1 MNSNLLPLLFF
12 HGLDKL
18 IFFSITPNAPYSALR
33 DGWLSESDLALYFVI
48 QIFCY
53 RLFPLIGGFLADR
66 LDKYRVIL
74 LGSVLQAIG
83 FALLC
88 VTTSSVQLLVAGGIV
103 GIGGGILNPAI
114 YTSISQLA
122 GTKSER
128 AFSIHYLLIN
138 LGAMLGPLVI
148 WPLFASQS
156 LCILIFLTVAF
167 GWMVTTTSSE
177 FHTVKLTGTSGLMEP
192 LRDHVFIQIL
202 LIFSGIWAC
211 YTMIFSSVP
220 LISSQLGSQFEGN
233 VWLGLNSFTVLCAFI
248 WGTLRSKITQR
259 NINAWNK
266 ILIGLGLTIVGILC
280 TGAAT
285 HISIIVLGVV
295 LLSIGELMAIPLL
308 YSFVS
313 NYAPAHVKSRYFGFI
328 WVAGAVGEAGA
339 QCLLWAV
346 ANPRIVCFVS
356 AGFLI
361 ILTLSNRSLRQKI
374 QAMV

>member
-1 MNSNLLPLLFF
+1 MNSKLLPLLLF

-53 RLFPLIGGFLADR
+53 RLFPLIGGILSDR
-66 LDKYRVIL
+66 FNKNSVIL
-74 LGSVLQAIG
+74 FGSVLQAMG

-88 VTTSSVQLLVAGGIV
+88 VTTSSLQLLIAGGIV
-103 GIGGGILNPAI
+103 GVGGGILNPAI
-114 YTSISQLA
+114 YASVSQFA
-122 GTKSER
+122 GPKSEY

-156 LCILIFLTVAF
+156 LYLLIFLTVAL
-167 GWMVTTTSSE
+167 GWMFATTSSE
-177 FHTVKLTGTSGLMEP
+177 HHTIKLTSTGSLMEP
-192 LRDHVFIQIL
+192 LRDHVFLQVL
-202 LIFSGIWAC
+202 LVFSGIWAC
-211 YTMIFSSVP
+211 YTIIFSSVP

-248 WGTLRSKITQR
+248 WGYFRIGNNKN
-259 NINAWNK
+259 NINSWDK
-266 ILIGLGLTIVGILC
+266 ILIGLGLTIVGTLC
-280 TGAAT
+280 AGAAT
-285 HISIIVLGVV
+285 HISIVVLGVV

-313 NYAPAHVKSRYFGFI
+313 NYAPANFKSRYFGFI
-328 WVAGAVGEAGA
+328 WVAGAFGEAGA
-339 QCLLWAV
+339 QYLLWAV
-346 ANPRIVCFVS
+346 ANPRIVCFAS

-361 ILTLSNRSLRQKI
+361 FLTLINRSLRRQV
-374 QAMV
+374 QAII

>member
-1 MNSNLLPLLFF
+1 MNSKLLPLLFF

-33 DGWLSESDLALYFVI
+33 DRWLSESDLALYFVI

-53 RLFPLIGGFLADR
+53 RLFPLVGGFLADR
-66 LDKYRVIL
+66 FDKYCVIL
-74 LGSVLQAIG
+74 FGSVLQAIG

-88 VTTSSVQLLVAGGIV
+88 VTTSSIQLLIAGGIV

-114 YTSISQLA
+114 YASISQFA
-122 GTKSER
+122 GTKSEY

-138 LGAMLGPLVI
+138 LGAMLGPMVI

-156 LCILIFLTVAF
+156 LYLLIFLTVAF
-167 GWMVTTTSSE
+167 GWMAVTTSSE
-177 FHTVKLTGTSGLMEP
+177 FHAVKLTGTSGLMEP
-192 LRDHVFIQIL
+192 LRDHVFLQVL
-202 LIFSGIWAC
+202 LVFSGIWAC

-220 LISSQLGSQFEGN
+220 LISSQLGTQFEGN

-248 WGTLRSKITQR
+248 WGALRSKSPQR

-266 ILIGLGLTIVGILC
+266 IFIGLWLTIIGILC
-280 TGAAT
+280 AGAAT
-285 HISIIVLGVV
+285 HISTVVLGVV

-313 NYAPAHVKSRYFGFI
+313 NYAPANFKSRYFGFV

-339 QCLLWAV
+339 QYILWVV

-356 AGFLI
+356 AMFLI
-361 ILTLSNRSLRQKI
+361 LLTLSNRSLRRQV